1 MDIVELFESPLP
13 VLSTDIEKIAVET
26 AGNYEGS
33 FVIKN
38 NGGGELSGKILSNSS
53 VIKFTPDSF
62 NSKRTTVFFT
72 LDISIYK
79 PGDIIKTSAVIMS
92 NGGEKIIPVVIKA
105 LPFCIET
112 KENFKITSLKD
123 FYRYAKKYPISA
135 RHVFMTQDFSAWLMG
150 ILYPHMDSYEKLS
163 RDPNKERALD
173 NFFILNKLKKQSY
186 LTPVEKSVSITVNPY
201 KDNVVGGSLTIH
213 RSVWGY
219 SEASLVKESGAKWLT
234 LDKEKLTSQ
243 DFDENN
249 TASVGYRIETRF
261 LTGKTACERIIVD
274 KNSYVTIYVKKH
286 PPLSVNL
293 SNETFLPNDK
303 GYLSVTNNTGKD
315 IVIDVSATE
324 SFLRF
329 EGGRYFIGGF
339 AKIPFDI
346 KITSLQSAQFMFKRR
361 PSVTAAIL
369 VSSSEYAF
377 RKKFNILIGLQ

>member
-13 VLSTDIEKIAVET
+13 VLSTDTDKIAVET

-38 NGGGELSGKILSNSS
+38 TGGGDLKGRILSSSS
-53 VIKFTPDSF
+53 VIKFTPDNF
-62 NSKRTTVFFT
+62 DSKKTTVFFT

-79 PGDIIKTSAVIMS
+79 PGDIIKTSAVIIS

-112 KENFKITSLKD
+112 KENVKITSLKD
-123 FYRYAKKYPISA
+123 FYRYAKKYPVSA
-135 RHVFMTQDFSAWLMG
+135 RQVFMTQDFSAWLTG

-163 RDPNKERALD
+163 RDPIKERALD

-186 LTPVEKSVSITVNPY
+186 LMPVEKSVSITVNPY
-201 KDNVVGGSLTIH
+201 KDNIVGASITVQ
-213 RSVWGY
+213 RSAWGY
-219 SEASLVKESGAKWLT
+219 IDAPIAKEGGAKWLT
-234 LDKEKLTSQ
+234 LDKEKLTSL

-249 TASVGYRIETRF
+249 TASVGYRIETRS
-261 LTGKTACERIIVD
+261 LTEKTASEKLIVD
-274 KNSYVTIYVKKH
+274 KNSYVKIYVKKC
-286 PPLSVNL
+286 PPISITLSK
-293 SNETFLPNDK
+293 ETFLPNDK
-303 GYLSVTNNTGKD
+303 GYLSITNNTGKD
-315 IVIDVSATE
+315 ILIDVSATE
-324 SFLRF
+324 PFLRF
-329 EGGRYFIGGF
+329 EGARYFIGGF

-369 VSSSEYAF
+369 ISSSEFAF
-377 RKKFNILIGLQ
+377 RKKFNILIGLS